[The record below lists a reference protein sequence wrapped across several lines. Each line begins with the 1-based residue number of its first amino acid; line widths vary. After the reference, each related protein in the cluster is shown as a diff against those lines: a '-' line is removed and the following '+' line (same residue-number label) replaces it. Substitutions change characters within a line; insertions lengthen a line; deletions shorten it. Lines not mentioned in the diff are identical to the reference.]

1 MTASAERLGP
11 ARPTADRARNQLFL
25 LGAFT
30 VSTVGDWLYRLALP
44 FLVLE
49 LTGSAIG
56 AGLAYAVEYA
66 PYVFFSMLGGVAA
79 DRFDRRRLLILADLG
94 SALIVGM
101 LAALVT
107 AGVDA
112 VWLVFVVAF
121 AVSSIRP
128 FYHPAFQSILP
139 SLVPAEGLTRANARI
154 QSIESVLSFA
164 GPVLGGAVIA
174 AVGTSNALWLNAVS
188 FLLSALAIVGI
199 RAAVAR
205 ARPIGHTRIWQ
216 DLREA
221 VAYLRGDRVTLWASL
236 LMAGT
241 NVGLLMIEANLI
253 FYLVRLRGLP
263 VAAVGIVF
271 AAFGVG
277 AVLGAMSAPWLCRRF
292 PPGHLII
299 TGMIGAGLMTALL
312 GVLPGLVGTALA
324 WGAVGTFVM
333 LLVVTWFSL
342 RQQIVPQR
350 LLGRVVALSRMLSF
364 ATIPPAA
371 AVGGVL
377 LSLGSGAWP
386 VVATSAAVQVG
397 IGLAACA
404 TALRSVRFPTSEPE
418 PEQAR

>member
-128 FYHPAFQSILP
+128 FYHPAF
-139 SLVPAEGLTRANARI
+139 

-333 LLVVTWFSL
+333 LLVVTWF
-342 RQQIVPQR
+342 
-350 LLGRVVALSRMLSF
+350 
-364 ATIPPAA
+364 
-371 AVGGVL
+371 
-377 LSLGSGAWP
+377 
-386 VVATSAAVQVG
+386 
-397 IGLAACA
+397 
-404 TALRSVRFPTSEPE
+404 
-418 PEQAR
+418 